1 MTLGLKNED
10 MVFMPVLS
18 TLARL
23 FWAAVIFLG
32 GWKENQQCSSATL
45 PRGSTDFVTGC
56 WVQFELRESRLFFF
70 NSRRRNTLS
79 QAEPKEEDQQ
89 RSQSLKHRA
98 ANHDWED
105 RFNLKFTNFSVYTHF
120 PRKVCTVE
128 FGVILSR
135 LYRSV
140 WKFPFLPKEGRGD
153 AFWGQEAFELQ
164 KQGPPAGRT
173 LHWLGGRRMTIW
185 YKVKKKKSAKATTL
199 LKVRRSTES
208 GASFRGCIKECLF
221 LPLPCWGA
229 PSLWGWW
236 FLATWRRGAHILQE
250 RHTFNSGK
258 CWCAAVGCVNLLQVF
273 EESFAQV
280 LTDVLRYQTV
290 GKAQKVL
297 CVGKNTAEGKQR
309 VCVRSRS
316 IIVQYCCHL
325 LASCG
330 SANAKRN
337 KSVEFRPVNKSKISL
352 SLSLLLIIYPHCGRI
367 LSSLWCML
375 WIWPLLPLRCFS
387 SSVQ

>member
-56 WVQFELRESRLFFF
+56 WVQSELRESRLFFF

-89 RSQSLKHRA
+89 PSQSLKHRA

-185 YKVKKKKSAKATTL
+185 YKVKKKK
-199 LKVRRSTES
+199 
-208 GASFRGCIKECLF
+208 
-221 LPLPCWGA
+221 
-229 PSLWGWW
+229 
-236 FLATWRRGAHILQE
+236 
-250 RHTFNSGK
+250 K
-258 CWCAAVGCVNLLQVF
+258 CKSN
-273 EESFAQV
+273 
-280 LTDVLRYQTV
+280 
-290 GKAQKVL
+290 
-297 CVGKNTAEGKQR
+297 NIAEGEEVYRERRFLQR
-309 VCVRSRS
+309 L
-316 IIVQYCCHL
+316 H
-325 LASCG
+325 
-330 SANAKRN
+330 
-337 KSVEFRPVNKSKISL
+337 
-352 SLSLLLIIYPHCGRI
+352 
-367 LSSLWCML
+367 
-375 WIWPLLPLRCFS
+375 
-387 SSVQ
+387 